1 MRVDH
6 RDLHDDLPEYAQRIH
21 DLKVNNHHFAGLFKR
36 YDEINHDIRRLE
48 LDDVPMGDAAFEKL
62 KHERAHLKDQLYA
75 MLKA

>member
-21 DLKVNNHHFAGLFKR
+21 ELKVGDHHFAHLFKR
-36 YDEINHDIRRLE
+36 YDEINHEIRRLE

-62 KHERAHLKDQLYA
+62 KLERLQLKDQLYA